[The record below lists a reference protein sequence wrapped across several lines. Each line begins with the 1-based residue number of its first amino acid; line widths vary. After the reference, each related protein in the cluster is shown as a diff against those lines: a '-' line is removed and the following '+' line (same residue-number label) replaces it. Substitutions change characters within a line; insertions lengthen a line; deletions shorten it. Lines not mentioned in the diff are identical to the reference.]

1 MQVILS
7 HYKVYKLLPWNFLRC
22 LALNFRN
29 DVLAM
34 RSGHMLLWKIV
45 LQFIQSNPLLP
56 FRLC

>member
-34 RSGHMLLWKIV
+34 RFGHMLLWKIV